1 MKENPSLI
9 VSLLICGTDLY
20 SPTYTALK
28 HFYTLMPNGAVVLFG
43 ATSFD
48 GNPGET
54 AALKDLVGIYA
65 VRLER
70 FDFATKWSYFVK

>member
-1 MKENPSLI
+1 
-9 VSLLICGTDLY
+9 
-20 SPTYTALK
+20 
-28 HFYTLMPNGAVVLFG
+28 MPNGAVVLFG

-48 GNPGET
+48 GNQGET
-54 AALKDLVGIYA
+54 AALKDLVGIDA